1 MQNIQVHADQLQ
13 CKQLIVERVSL
24 TVELLGKIISEYR
37 EKCHTVN
44 RNFFNATLML
54 QSGIPGVVTNFGA
67 GYISL
72 KRTNGTVSAVGLN
85 GAALNLDGPVNT
97 PTSGIVVG
105 SGTGSEDFE
114 GNALTTQIVHG
125 TTGTQLLHA
134 AHAVPVQSYNA
145 GALRW
150 TITLKRSF
158 TNSSGASID
167 VKETGMY
174 GVIATFSIM
183 LWRDLLAA
191 TQAVPNNAV
200 MTVAYDIT
208 LTLPA

>member
-1 MQNIQVHADQLQ
+1 MQIIQAHINQLQ
-13 CKQLIVERVSL
+13 CKQLAIERVSL
-24 TVELLGKIISEYR
+24 TVESFGKIISEHH

-72 KRTNGTVSAVGLN
+72 KRTSGVVSSVGVN
-85 GAALNLDGPVNT
+85 ASALNLDGPVNN
-97 PTSGIVVG
+97 SAIGIVVG
-105 SGTGSEDFE
+105 SGTGAEDFE
-114 GNALTTQIVHG
+114 GYALTTQIVHG

-134 AHAVPVQSYNA
+134 AHAAPVQNYNA
-145 GALRW
+145 GTLKW

-158 TNSSGASID
+158 TNTSGASID
-167 VKETGMY
+167 IKETGIY
-174 GVIATFSIM
+174 GVISSFSIM

-191 TQAVPNNAV
+191 PQAVPNNAV

>member
-1 MQNIQVHADQLQ
+1 MMH
-13 CKQLIVERVSL
+13 
-24 TVELLGKIISEYR
+24 
-37 EKCHTVN
+37 
-44 RNFFNATLML
+44 
-54 QSGIPGVVTNFGA
+54 SGIPGVTPNFGA

-72 KRTNGTVSAVGLN
+72 KRTSGVVSAVALN
-85 GAALNLDGPVNT
+85 NAALNLDGPVNT
-97 PTSGIVVG
+97 PTTGIVVG
-105 SGTGSEDFE
+105 SGTGAEDFE
-114 GNALTTQIVHG
+114 GYALTTQILHG

-134 AHAVPVQSYNA
+134 AHEAPIRSYNA
-145 GALRW
+145 GALKW

-167 VKETGMY
+167 VKETGIY
-174 GVIATFSIM
+174 GLIQSFSIM